1 MSEEIIKVLD
11 YLGEK
16 FGVAIDWT
24 QENVLPYL
32 QDLLSRFT
40 GYRIAISVFWV
51 IAAIAGFFLSFYF
64 GKKIVASFKFARD
77 KSADTILFES
87 WGDSITPTVIGVFA
101 IIGLVVLVVSSVC
114 IFFGFTEELIKWIFI
129 PELPMIEY
137 LKGLVESY

>member
-32 QDLLSRFT
+32 QDLLSRFAA
-40 GYRIAISVFWV
+40 YRIAISVFWI

-64 GKKIVASFKFARD
+64 GKKIVASFKTVRE
-77 KSADTILFES
+77 KKVDTLLFET
-87 WGDSITPTVIGVFA
+87 WGDSMNPTVLGAFA
-101 IIGLVVLVVSSVC
+101 VIGLVVLAVSSVC